1 MRSKP
6 AFLTDV
12 RSGRRNSTLVR
23 IAGWMIGPH
32 RAEAATKVEHMN
44 DRHTNGIRC
53 SARNLTALCLVA
65 SLGLAGA
72 LVQAQSLPPQVGG
85 QELPSLAPI
94 IDEVSSAVV
103 NISVSGSVTA
113 SNPLSRDPFF
123 GQFLPPP
130 GRRQVQSAGSGV
142 IVDAENGYILTNFHV
157 IENADEISVALQDD
171 RALDATVVGSD
182 PDSDIA
188 VLKVEPEG
196 LEEMPLGDSE
206 QVRVG
211 DFVLAI
217 GNPFRLRH
225 TVTSGIVSGL
235 GRTGINPGGYEDFIQ
250 TDASIN
256 PGNSGG
262 ALVNLRGELIG
273 INTAIF
279 SGSGGNIGIGF
290 AIPVNMARGVMNQI
304 ISFGGVRR
312 GLLGVNIGTVTPAIA
327 ESYELENTSGAF
339 VTEVTAGSAADA
351 AGLRIGD
358 VIVSVDGE
366 TMDGPGTLRN
376 TIGLLRP
383 ADAVEVAY
391 VRDGE
396 TLTTTATLGER
407 VAAAL
412 ARSLAEIDPE
422 FEGAEFATN
431 SEAQEN
437 FNGTEGVLATTVE
450 PGSPAYLNGLRAG
463 DVITQINRQRV
474 RTVDEARDI
483 IGDALSSVILQV
495 ARGNRG
501 VLILMR

>member
-1 MRSKP
+1 MNGTHSNDIRRS
-6 AFLTDV
+6 V
-12 RSGRRNSTLVR
+12 R
-23 IAGWMIGPH
+23 A
-32 RAEAATKVEHMN
+32 
-44 DRHTNGIRC
+44 
-53 SARNLTALCLVA
+53 LTALGFTL
-65 SLGLAGA
+65 SLGLASA
-72 LVQAQSLPPQVGG
+72 QVQAQGLPPQVGD

-94 IDEVSSAVV
+94 IDEVSPAVV
-103 NISVSGSVTA
+103 NISVSGIVNT

-130 GRRQVQSAGSGV
+130 GQRQFQSAGSGV

-157 IENADEISVALQDD
+157 IENADEITVALVDD
-171 RALDATVVGSD
+171 RALEATVVGSD
-182 PDSDIA
+182 ADSDIA
-188 VLKVEPEG
+188 VLQVEPGG

-235 GRTGINPGGYEDFIQ
+235 GRTGINPEGYEDFIQ

-262 ALVNLRGELIG
+262 ALINLRGELIG

-279 SGSGGNIGIGF
+279 SSSGGNIGIGF
-290 AIPVNMARGVMNQI
+290 AIPVNMAQSVMNQI

-327 ESYELENTSGAF
+327 ESYELGNTSGAF
-339 VTEVTAGSAADA
+339 VTEVTSGSAAEA
-351 AGLRIGD
+351 AGLQIGD
-358 VIVSVDGE
+358 VIVSIDGE
-366 TMDGPGTLRN
+366 PMDGPGSLRN
-376 TIGLLRP
+376 SIGLLRP
-383 ADAVEVAY
+383 GDTVEVGY
-391 VRDGE
+391 MRDGE
-396 TLTTTATLGER
+396 TRTTTATLGER
-407 VAAAL
+407 SNV
-412 ARSLAEIDPE
+412 SLAQRLSEIDPE

-431 SEAQEN
+431 SEAQED
-437 FNGTEGVLATTVE
+437 FNGTEGVLATSVE

-463 DVITQINRQRV
+463 DVITHINRQRV
-474 RTVDEARDI
+474 RTVDGAREI
-483 IGDALSSVILQV
+483 IGGALASVILQV
-495 ARGNRG
+495 TRGNRG

>member
-1 MRSKP
+1 MNI
-6 AFLTDV
+6 TNMT
-12 RSGRRNSTLVR
+12 G
-23 IAGWMIGPH
+23 
-32 RAEAATKVEHMN
+32 N
-44 DRHTNGIRC
+44 DRSIRIC
-53 SARNLTALCLVA
+53 VA
-65 SLGLAGA
+65 AGLLLSGA
-72 LVQAQSLPPQVGG
+72 LAKGQSLPPQVGD
-85 QELPSLAPI
+85 QALPSLAPI
-94 IDEVSSAVV
+94 IEDVAPAVV
-103 NISVSGSVTA
+103 NISVSGSVMA
-113 SNPLSRDPFF
+113 ANPLSRDPFF

-157 IENADEISVALQDD
+157 IEDAEEITVALEDN

-182 PDSDIA
+182 ADSDIA
-188 VLKVEPEG
+188 VLQVEADD

-206 QVRVG
+206 QLRVG

-235 GRTGINPGGYEDFIQ
+235 GRTGINPEGYEDFIQ

-262 ALVNLRGELIG
+262 ALINLRGELIG

-279 SGSGGNIGIGF
+279 SGTGGNIGIGF
-290 AIPVNMARGVMNQI
+290 AIPVNMARSVMNQI

-312 GLLGVNIGTVTPAIA
+312 GLLGVNIGPVTPDVA
-327 ESYELENTSGAF
+327 ETYDLEDTTGAF
-339 VTEVTAGSAADA
+339 VTEVSSGSAAEA
-351 AGLRIGD
+351 AGLAIGD

-366 TMDGPGTLRN
+366 TMDGPGALRN

-383 ADAVEVAY
+383 GDTVTVGY
-391 VRDGE
+391 MRDGE
-396 TLTTTATLGER
+396 LNSVMATLGER
-407 VAAAL
+407 PTAGL
-412 ARSLAEIDPE
+412 AQRLSEIDPE

-431 SEAQEN
+431 SEAQDD
-437 FNGTEGVLATTVE
+437 FNGTEGVLATVVE
-450 PGSPAYLNGLRAG
+450 PGSAAYVNGLRSG
-463 DVITQINRQRV
+463 DVITHVNRQRV
-474 RTVDEARDI
+474 RSLEEAREI
-483 IGDALSSVILQV
+483 IGAARSSVILQV

>member
-1 MRSKP
+1 MNITNMT
-6 AFLTDV
+6 A
-12 RSGRRNSTLVR
+12 
-23 IAGWMIGPH
+23 
-32 RAEAATKVEHMN
+32 N
-44 DRHTNGIRC
+44 DRNIRMC
-53 SARNLTALCLVA
+53 LALSLLLT
-65 SLGLAGA
+65 GA
-72 LVQAQSLPPQVGG
+72 LAQAQSLPPQVGD
-85 QELPSLAPI
+85 QALPSLAPI
-94 IDEVSSAVV
+94 IEDVAPAVV
-103 NISVSGSVTA
+103 NISVSGSVMA
-113 SNPLSRDPFF
+113 ANPLSRDPFF

-157 IENADEISVALQDD
+157 IEDAEEITVALEDN

-182 PDSDIA
+182 ADSDIA
-188 VLKVEPEG
+188 VLQVEADA

-206 QVRVG
+206 QLRVG

-235 GRTGINPGGYEDFIQ
+235 GRTGINPEGYEDFIQ

-262 ALVNLRGELIG
+262 ALINLRGELIG

-279 SGSGGNIGIGF
+279 SGTGGNIGIGF
-290 AIPVNMARGVMNQI
+290 AIPVNMARSVMSQI

-312 GLLGVNIGTVTPAIA
+312 GLLGVNIGPVTPDVA
-327 ESYELENTSGAF
+327 ETYDLEDTSGAF
-339 VTEVTAGSAADA
+339 VTEVSSGSAAEA
-351 AGLRIGD
+351 AGIVIGD

-383 ADAVEVAY
+383 GDTVTVGY
-391 VRDGE
+391 VREGE
-396 TLTTTATLGER
+396 LNSTTATLGER
-407 VAAAL
+407 PSAGL
-412 ARSLAEIDPE
+412 AQRLSEIDPE
-422 FEGAEFATN
+422 FAGAEFATN
-431 SEAQEN
+431 NEARDD
-437 FNGTEGVLATTVE
+437 FNGTEGVLATVVE
-450 PGSPAYLNGLRAG
+450 SGSAAYENGLRTG
-463 DVITQINRQRV
+463 DVITHINRQRV
-474 RTVDEARDI
+474 RSLEEARGI
-483 IGDALSSVILQV
+483 LGNARSSVILQV

>member
-1 MRSKP
+1 MNGTHSNDIRRS
-6 AFLTDV
+6 V
-12 RSGRRNSTLVR
+12 R
-23 IAGWMIGPH
+23 A
-32 RAEAATKVEHMN
+32 
-44 DRHTNGIRC
+44 
-53 SARNLTALCLVA
+53 LTALGFTL

-72 LVQAQSLPPQVGG
+72 PVQAQGLPPQVGD

-94 IDEVSSAVV
+94 IDEVSPAVV
-103 NISVSGSVTA
+103 NISVSGIVNT

-130 GRRQVQSAGSGV
+130 GQRQFQSAGSGV

-157 IENADEISVALQDD
+157 IENADEITVALVDD
-171 RALDATVVGSD
+171 RALEATVVGSD
-182 PDSDIA
+182 ADSDIA
-188 VLKVEPEG
+188 VLQVEPGG

-235 GRTGINPGGYEDFIQ
+235 GRTGINPEGYEDFIQ

-262 ALVNLRGELIG
+262 ALINLRGELIG

-279 SGSGGNIGIGF
+279 SSSGGNIGIGF
-290 AIPVNMARGVMNQI
+290 AIPVNMAQSVMNQI

-327 ESYELENTSGAF
+327 ESYELGNTSGAF
-339 VTEVTAGSAADA
+339 VTEVTSGSAADA
-351 AGLRIGD
+351 AGLQIGD
-358 VIVSVDGE
+358 VIVSIDGE
-366 TMDGPGTLRN
+366 PMDGPGSLRN
-376 TIGLLRP
+376 SIGLLRP
-383 ADAVEVAY
+383 GDTVEVGY
-391 VRDGE
+391 MRDGE
-396 TLTTTATLGER
+396 TRTTTATLGER
-407 VAAAL
+407 SNV
-412 ARSLAEIDPE
+412 SLAQRLSEIDPE

-431 SEAQEN
+431 SEAQED
-437 FNGTEGVLATTVE
+437 FNGTEGVLATSVE

-463 DVITQINRQRV
+463 DVITHINRQRV
-474 RTVDEARDI
+474 RTVDGAREI
-483 IGDALSSVILQV
+483 IGGALASVILQV
-495 ARGNRG
+495 TRGNRG